1 MIKRICDKCG
11 KEMKEDYYTLKL
23 EFKSQNRETMLMPC
37 IKNRVQEYC
46 EECIK
51 EIKKAGNID

>member
-11 KEMKEDYYTLKL
+11 KEIEEDYYLLKL
-23 EFKSQNRETMLMPC
+23 EYKSQKLETRFMPC
-37 IKNRVQEYC
+37 VKNKVKEYC

-51 EIKKAGNID
+51 EIKKTGNID